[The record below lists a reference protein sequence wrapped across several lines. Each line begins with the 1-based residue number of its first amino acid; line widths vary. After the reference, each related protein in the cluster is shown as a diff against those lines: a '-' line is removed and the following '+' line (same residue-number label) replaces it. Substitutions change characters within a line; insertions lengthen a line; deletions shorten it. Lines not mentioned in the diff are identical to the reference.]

1 MAGIYGCTVLICLI
15 VGVVANAALDPGG
28 RWLTLRALPLGAAG
42 SIAVL
47 YFLAFFMSTAVAVP
61 VFTALVLAGLVAV
74 TALRV
79 RAALRAGTE
88 APASLRQALTPGI
101 PDMIVAVIGILGG
114 LVVLLPL
121 LRLGFPTTIAYSN
134 NDGWAY
140 VGNIDW
146 LHQNAY
152 GPRVVPDME
161 EPTSFSPFS
170 QLRDGFGV
178 GFELLASTTMV
189 LLRRSPFE
197 MVNAVSAVGV
207 PIAVAGWASLW
218 RSATGRLEAPHALVV
233 GLGALS
239 PVFILPYTENYT
251 PQFVSLSFMPFAMAA
266 FVHYARRPSVVRA
279 IPAALGSAA
288 VLGTYPP
295 LAPWLAPPLILGAFI
310 GAGWPSTR
318 AGWSDL
324 RAYVPRL
331 RRAALVL
338 AGFGLTLL
346 VVAPIP
352 LRHTLRWFT
361 AHSASAGVPFPR
373 FADRAY
379 VIFGSGL
386 NTPFGYI
393 TGASLSWSVI
403 ALALVVVPILFAGL
417 LLPLVRPE
425 RGMRALLPVTA
436 GITVATVA
444 GFVAF
449 RLSDPLGYGLYKS
462 LITGCS
468 LGAGLAILGLLPRD
482 GARLAPPRL
491 MAVGVLVAA
500 WLPVSAQ
507 LVQQM
512 ETTTTGFRAADVEL
526 GRALADLPDDAI
538 VLVEGAAEEPG
549 SFQVRMMASYF
560 GADFAGLRL
569 EGLGS
574 TASYITP
581 GGPPQ
586 WRPDRAWDY
595 VVTIRDTS
603 LPFRNARRLV
613 WSNGTYWIW
622 KAAAGVEVTPFS
634 PTWYGQE
641 TDPEGTFQWTAGNVQ
656 MVLSNPSAKPRRVV
670 LRFTATSYA
679 QARSL
684 TVAEDGDPG
693 RTIRLPGSTRTRVA
707 LPVTVAAD
715 ATAFVTL
722 TSDPGQ
728 APAPAPDAR
737 QLSLRL
743 QEISALGR

>member
-1 MAGIYGCTVLICLI
+1 VA
-15 VGVVANAALDPGG
+15 GVVVNAALDIGG
-28 RWLTLRALPLGAAG
+28 RWLNLRALPLGAAA
-42 SIAVL
+42 SIALL

-61 VFTALVLAGLVAV
+61 VFTAIVLAALVAV
-74 TALRV
+74 VILR
-79 RAALRAGTE
+79 LRAVRQAGETTV
-88 APASLRQALTPGI
+88 ATSLRQAMTPGV
-101 PDMIVAVIGILGG
+101 PDTIVAVVGILGG
-114 LVVLLPL
+114 VIVLLPL

-146 LHQNAY
+146 LHDNAF

-178 GFELLASTTMV
+178 GFELLASATMV

-197 MVNAVSAVGV
+197 MVNAVSAVGI

-218 RSATGRLEAPHALVV
+218 RSVTGRLETHHALLV

-251 PQFVSLSFMPFAMAA
+251 PQFVSLSFMPFAMAS
-266 FVHYARRPSVVRA
+266 FVHYARQPSLRRV
-279 IPAALGSAA
+279 IPAALGSGA
-288 VLGTYPP
+288 VLGVYPP
-295 LAPWLAPPLILGAFI
+295 LAPWLLPPLVLGAFV
-310 GAGWPSTR
+310 GAGWPSTWS
-318 AGWSDL
+318 GWRDL
-324 RAYVPRL
+324 RAHVPRL
-331 RRAALVL
+331 RRTAFLL

-346 VVAPIP
+346 VIAPIP

-361 AHSASAGVPFPR
+361 SHSPSAGVPFPR

-393 TGASLSWSVI
+393 TGAPLSWSVT
-403 ALALVVVPILFAGL
+403 ALALIVVPILFAGL
-417 LLPLVRPE
+417 LLPLLRPE
-425 RGMRALLPVTA
+425 RGLRALLPLSA
-436 GITVATVA
+436 GIAIATTA

-462 LITGCS
+462 LIAGCS
-468 LGAGLAILGLLPRD
+468 LGAGLAILGLLPLTGRRF
-482 GARLAPPRL
+482 AAPRL
-491 MAVGVLVAA
+491 MAIGILVAA

-507 LVQQM
+507 LIQQM
-512 ETTTTGFRAADVEL
+512 ESTTTGFRAADVEL

-538 VLVEGAAEEPG
+538 VLIEGAAEEPG
-549 SFQVRMMASYF
+549 SFQIRMMASYF
-560 GADFAGLRL
+560 GADYAGLRL

-581 GGPPQ
+581 GGPPP

-595 VVTIRDTS
+595 AVTIRDSS
-603 LPFRNARRLV
+603 LPFRNARPLV
-613 WSNGTYWIW
+613 WTNGTYWIW
-622 KAAAGVEVTPFS
+622 KAARGVEVTPFS

-641 TDPEGTFQWTAGNVQ
+641 TDAEGTFQWTAGNVQ
-656 MVLSNPSAKPRRVV
+656 MVLSNPSARAERVV

-679 QARSL
+679 QRRTL
-684 TVAEDGDPG
+684 TVAEEGTEG
-693 RTIRLPGSTRTRVA
+693 RTLSLPGSARTRVA
-707 LPVTVAAD
+707 LPVSVPAD
-715 ATAFVTL
+715 GTAFVTL

-728 APAPAPDAR
+728 APAPPPDAR

-743 QEISALGR
+743 QDISVTAP